1 MSMDDLNNFQRFKPN
16 IARLIPNSRFEFNRT
31 NSLIAGAAVMALVA
45 GGLLL
50 INYPLETIIVL
61 VFAASVVSL
70 SRM

>member
-1 MSMDDLNNFQRFKPN
+1 MDNPNNFQRFKPN
-16 IARLIPNSRFEFNRT
+16 IARLLPNAHFEFSRT
-31 NSLIAGAAVMALVA
+31 TSLIAVAAVVALAA

-61 VFAASVVSL
+61 VFAISVVSL

>member
-1 MSMDDLNNFQRFKPN
+1 MDHFNHLQRIMPGV
-16 IARLIPNSRFEFNRT
+16 ARLISNSRFEFSRT
-31 NSLIAGAAVMALVA
+31 SSLIAVTAIVALAA

-61 VFAASVVSL
+61 VFAVSVVSL

>member
-1 MSMDDLNNFQRFKPN
+1 MDDFNNLQRIMPSV
-16 IARLIPNSRFEFNRT
+16 ARLISNSRFELSRT
-31 NSLIAGAAVMALVA
+31 NSLIAGAAVVALVA

>member
-1 MSMDDLNNFQRFKPN
+1 MDHFNHLQRIMPSV
-16 IARLIPNSRFEFNRT
+16 ARLISNSRFEFSRT
-31 NSLIAGAAVMALVA
+31 SSLIAVTAIVALAA

-61 VFAASVVSL
+61 VFAVSVVSL